1 MACKAVH
8 AFFIPHIM
16 KRHLH
21 FQTLISLVIGAS
33 LLFLASCTKEKE
45 KEGDKTP
52 KLTEYRY
59 HRITVGN
66 NVPIKGENLDNLSW
80 EPNNY
85 FVADVDAAKKEI
97 IPKHVGYTQI
107 PCPGVGYLSVEVTP
121 KYTDYDLPFICHK
134 AVLSFGDGET
144 IYFDDFLYLGLSIN
158 AIKVEEASAKRSL
171 DGRST
176 SSMLVYKTGN
186 VKSPY
191 VVYSSKNGVLNTCG
205 VLISPSYLSN
215 LANFVSERY
224 SVFSFDLSKYS
235 AYFVHMKGDK
245 EEEKIDYVGGLQ
257 YSSQLGG
264 VLLAFMLPDESKA
277 ARHES
282 VLDEMAEELSEI
294 LTE

>member
-1 MACKAVH
+1 
-8 AFFIPHIM
+8 M

-21 FQTLISLVIGAS
+21 FQALISLVIGSS

-45 KEGDKTP
+45 TEGDKTP

-134 AVLSFGDGET
+134 AGISFADGEM
-144 IYFDDFLYLGLSIN
+144 IYYDASLNLGLNIG
-158 AIKVEEASAKRSL
+158 AIQVEEAAAQRKL
-171 DGRST
+171 DQRST
-176 SSMLVYKTGN
+176 SSLKVYQTGN

-191 VVYSSKNGVLNTCG
+191 VVYSSKNGILTTCG
-205 VLISPSYLSN
+205 VIISPSYLSN

-224 SVFSFDLSKYS
+224 TVFSFDLSKYS
-235 AYFVHMKGDK
+235 AYFVHKQGKK
-245 EEEKIDYVGGLQ
+245 EDEKIDYIGGLE
-257 YSSQLGG
+257 YYSQLGG
-264 VLLAFMLPDESKA
+264 VLLAFMLPDESKSA
-277 ARHES
+277 SHEN
-282 VLDEMAEELSEI
+282 VLDEMAKALSEI
-294 LTE
+294 LSK